1 VAVECYRFD
10 VQGLYPHD
18 AAMHYGLCTRISS
31 TATEFIQG
39 ATTELYQRPYHV
51 EVSTPGDVIG
61 RNRILSAIADLDLQ
75 TNVPRLSLV
84 LQHERP
90 TRESKHVVDTTLP
103 QAKRASSLKLSFVF
117 LSFLSR
123 IDTGGSPQAT
133 HGDMRQCLMTVFA
146 LRARQTA
153 LRIMDCIVS

>member
-1 VAVECYRFD
+1 M
-10 VQGLYPHD
+10 HD
-18 AAMHYGLCTRISS
+18 GLCTRISS

-39 ATTELYQRPYHV
+39 ATTELYRCPYHV

-61 RNRILSAIADLDLQ
+61 RNRLLSAIAETCTYLQ
-75 TNVPRLSLV
+75 TNVPRHSLV
-84 LQHERP
+84 LQYERP
-90 TRESKHVVDTTLP
+90 TRESKHVVDPTLP
-103 QAKRASSLKLSFVF
+103 QAKRASSPRLSFVF

-133 HGDMRQCLMTVFA
+133 HGDMRQCLTTVFA

-153 LRIMDCIVS
+153 LRIMDRIVS